1 MGKGFLGLQSD
12 EETMAKDRAG
22 NGTSPEAV
30 ISIIGP
36 GMKVVGDC
44 DTDGT
49 IRIDGHVDGTVRA
62 GKAVVVGKDGFVDGD
77 IHTQDAVVSGR
88 IEGTLTAESRLELQ
102 ATCRIEGEVFARRM
116 QLEEGAILNG
126 NIQMGEEA
134 ASRESSAGSDVGR
147 RHRVRGTTVES
158 GSGPPDVEEQG
169 AQVEAIA
176 EV

>member
-12 EETMAKDRAG
+12 GGTMARERSTDGA
-22 NGTSPEAV
+22 SPDTV

-49 IRIDGHVDGTVRA
+49 IRIDGHVQGTVRA
-62 GKAVVVGKDGFVDGD
+62 GKAVVVGKDGRIDGD
-77 IHTQDAVVSGR
+77 VHTQDAVVSGR

-126 NIQMGEEA
+126 TVHMGEQPKQRAARMEA
-134 ASRESSAGSDVGR
+134 PGVPSTSEGPHSRAPRTAAVD
-147 RHRVRGTTVES
+147 RGPLPS
-158 GSGPPDVEEQG
+158 
-169 AQVEAIA
+169 
-176 EV
+176 